1 MKKIIWMA
9 ILAGILLLA
18 ACGEEEADTS
28 GAGMNLDP
36 IETAF
41 NSAET
46 VEPGEKMTLS
56 VTVMQGEELV
66 EDADEVVYEV
76 WESGHRDES
85 EMLPAEHVG
94 DGVYEAETIFEEAGL
109 YLVQAHTNARRMHM
123 MPKQEITVGNPDP
136 ESILPDDS
144 DDAEGMNKMD
154 GHDGH

>member
-1 MKKIIWMA
+1 MKKMIWIA
-9 ILAGILLLA
+9 ILAGMLLLA

-28 GAGMNLDP
+28 GTGTNLNP

-46 VEPGEKMTLS
+46 ADPEEKVTLS

-66 EDADEVVYEV
+66 EDADEVVFEV

-94 DGVYEAETIFEEAGL
+94 EGVYEAETTFEEEGL
-109 YLVQAHTNARRMHM
+109 YFAQAHTNARRMHV

-136 ESILPDDS
+136 ESIVPDNS
-144 DDAEGMNKMD
+144 DDATGMDKMD
-154 GHDGH
+154 GHEGH

>member
-1 MKKIIWMA
+1 MKKMIWIA
-9 ILAGILLLA
+9 ILAGMLLLT

-28 GAGMNLDP
+28 GAGTNLNP

-46 VEPGEKMTLS
+46 ADPEEKVTLS
-56 VTVMQGEELV
+56 VTIMQGDELV
-66 EDADEVVYEV
+66 EDADEVVFEV

-94 DGVYEAETIFEEAGL
+94 EGVYEAETTFLEEGL
-109 YLVQAHTNARRMHM
+109 YFAQAHTTARRLHI

-136 ESILPDDS
+136 ESIVPDNS
-144 DDAEGMNKMD
+144 DDATGMDKMD
-154 GHDGH
+154 GHEGH